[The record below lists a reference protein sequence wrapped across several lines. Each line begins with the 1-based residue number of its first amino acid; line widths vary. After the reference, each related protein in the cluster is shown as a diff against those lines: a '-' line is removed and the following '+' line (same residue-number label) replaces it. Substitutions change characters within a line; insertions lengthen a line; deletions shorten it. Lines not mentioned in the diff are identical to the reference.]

1 MKDQKDLA
9 FSFLNTVLTQHE
21 SEIITEIENS
31 NNHISS
37 LSQGTKMVLIRIV
50 EILAEKKVK
59 NNTLTIVDFVS
70 RNYFPVDECLAVC
83 EEKNQTEACAVLY
96 RRKG

>member
-1 MKDQKDLA
+1 M
-9 FSFLNTVLTQHE
+9 LTQHE

-37 LSQGTKMVLIRIV
+37 LSHGTKMVLIRIV

-83 EEKNQTEACAVLY
+83 EQKN
-96 RRKG
+96 